1 MPVGILGLG
10 FHVPEVIVDNSLI
23 SKWADVPED
32 WVARRTGIYERRYTP
47 AGVATSDLA
56 HEAVTD
62 LLSRAPGAERDIG
75 LVIVATAT
83 PDQPQPATAVALQS
97 KLGLEA
103 AAAFD
108 VNAVCSGFVYGLTI
122 AGALLSSSAAYG
134 THALVVGSDMF
145 SSVMD
150 RGDRKTVS
158 LFGDGAGAALLGP
171 VPEGYGIG
179 ASRMVAHGS
188 LRSLVEVPA
197 GGTRKPL
204 TPEARAA
211 GEHLFKM
218 DGRPVTE
225 YALRTLPEII
235 GAAVAD
241 CGLSI
246 EDIDQFI
253 FHQANVR
260 LLEKITSELKLDPD
274 RVPITAAEYG
284 NTGAASIPITMRKAQ
299 MRRPFQRGERILLAA
314 VGGGMT
320 AAATVLTWF

>member
-1 MPVGILGLG
+1 MPVGVLGVG
-10 FHVPEVIVDNSLI
+10 FHVPDVIIDNACI
-23 SKWADVPED
+23 SEWADAPED
-32 WVARRTGIYERRYTP
+32 WVARRTGIHERRYAP

-56 HEAVTD
+56 YEAVTD
-62 LLSRAPGAERDIG
+62 LLGRTPGIERDIG

-83 PDQPQPATAVALQS
+83 PDQPQPATAVALQGR
-97 KLGLEA
+97 LGREA
-103 AAAFD
+103 AASFD
-108 VNAVCSGFVYGLTI
+108 INAVCSGFVYGLTI
-122 AGALLSSSAAYG
+122 ADALLSSSSAFG
-134 THALVVGSDMF
+134 TYALVVGADMF

-150 RGDRKTVS
+150 RTDRRTVS

-171 VPEGYGIG
+171 VPEGYGIS

-218 DGRPVTE
+218 DGRPVAE
-225 YALRTLPEII
+225 YALRALPEVV
-235 GAAVAD
+235 GATLAD

-246 EDIDQFI
+246 EDIDRFI

-260 LLEKITSELKLDPD
+260 LLENITSELKLDPD
-274 RVPITAAEYG
+274 RVPMTAPQYG
-284 NTGAASIPITMRKAQ
+284 NTGAASIPITMRDAQ
-299 MRRPFQRGERILLAA
+299 SRKPFRRGERILLAA

>member
-1 MPVGILGLG
+1 MGGRPGRLGGPAYRYLR
-10 FHVPEVIVDNSLI
+10 EALR
-23 SKWADVPED
+23 
-32 WVARRTGIYERRYTP
+32 ARRGGDLRSRPRGGHRPAEQNSRDRAGHRPGDRRHRHSGSAAARDGRGPAEP
-47 AGVATSDLA
+47 AG
-56 HEAVTD
+56 
-62 LLSRAPGAERDIG
+62 SRSGGFFDI
-75 LVIVATAT
+75 
-83 PDQPQPATAVALQS
+83 
-97 KLGLEA
+97 
-103 AAAFD
+103 
-108 VNAVCSGFVYGLTI
+108 NAVCSGFVYGLTI
-122 AGALLSSSAAYG
+122 ASALLSSSSAFG
-134 THALVVGSDMF
+134 TYALVVGSDMF

-150 RGDRKTVS
+150 RTDRRTVS

-218 DGRPVTE
+218 DGRPVAE
-225 YALRTLPEII
+225 YALRALPEVI
-235 GAAVAD
+235 GATLAD
-241 CGLSI
+241 DGLSI
-246 EDIDQFI
+246 EDIDRFI

-260 LLEKITSELKLDPD
+260 LLENITSELKLDPD
-274 RVPITAAEYG
+274 RVPMTAPQYG
-284 NTGAASIPITMRKAQ
+284 NTGAASIPITMRDAQ
-299 MRRPFQRGERILLAA
+299 LRRPFRRGERILLAA